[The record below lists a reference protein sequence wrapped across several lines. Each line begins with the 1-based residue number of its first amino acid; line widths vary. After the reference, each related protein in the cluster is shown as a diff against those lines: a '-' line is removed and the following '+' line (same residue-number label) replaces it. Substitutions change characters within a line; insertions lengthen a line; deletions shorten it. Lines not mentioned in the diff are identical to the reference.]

1 MIKSSNAF
9 GQSYLRDGENKVEH
23 DIKNHILLVALEHIH
38 SGCGGKLEPT

>member
-23 DIKNHILLVALEHIH
+23 DIKNDILQWPWHIH
-38 SGCGGKLEPT
+38 SGYGGKLETT